1 MASLTTA
8 QSPTEQKS
16 LATLVLCLAILLL
29 NVVDAMCTLS
39 FLQQGFAEEAN
50 PLMRLA
56 YRSSPAG
63 FVLLKLAM
71 VHAGVLIL
79 YIHRESKVARYA
91 LQSGVAAYVAI
102 VSYEFAFVAHLF
114 LRS

>member
-1 MASLTTA
+1 MASLTRA
-8 QSPTEQKS
+8 QSTAEQKS
-16 LATLVLCLAILLL
+16 TLTLGICLAILLL
-29 NVVDAMCTLS
+29 NVVDAMCTLT
-39 FLQQGFAEEAN
+39 FLQLGLAEEAN

-56 YRSSPAG
+56 YRSSPVG

-79 YIHRESKVARYA
+79 YLNRESRVSRHA
-91 LQSGVAAYVAI
+91 LQTGVAAYLAI
-102 VSYEFAFVAHLF
+102 VSYELAFIAHLF